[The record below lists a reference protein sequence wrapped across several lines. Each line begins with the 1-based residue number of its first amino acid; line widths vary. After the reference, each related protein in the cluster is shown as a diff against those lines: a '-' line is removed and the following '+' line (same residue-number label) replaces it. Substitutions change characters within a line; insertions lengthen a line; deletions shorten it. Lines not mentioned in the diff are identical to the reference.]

1 MKKLMLLCALV
12 CMAIYT
18 QAQYV
23 APIQLD
29 KASGPQK
36 VVGEALTKTGV
47 ISLSTGVPCL
57 AIGAA
62 TLMCANFLP
71 NPMVG
76 YTTSATKANANKDL
90 QLISVEEYNTKLRE
104 YTDLTHALEMTGYI
118 LTPMGAALTIVGIPL
133 YVHGKKMLQLDIQY
147 TGNGAGVALNF

>member
-1 MKKLMLLCALV
+1 
-12 CMAIYT
+12 
-18 QAQYV
+18 
-23 APIQLD
+23 
-29 KASGPQK
+29 
-36 VVGEALTKTGV
+36 
-47 ISLSTGVPCL
+47 
-57 AIGAA
+57 
-62 TLMCANFLP
+62 MCANFLP